1 MSGFHNWWHFYDLEK
16 KGEINY
22 LGHWEQASFGENLE
36 NGGGISFTFTW
47 NGVSKPYGSMFLGT
61 SPELELALYSVCFLT
76 R

>member
-16 KGEINY
+16 RGEINY
-22 LGHWEQASFGENLE
+22 LGNWEQASFGENLE